1 MKRLLRLQVMIS
13 LIILP
18 CLLSAQTTSR
28 VIPATGQPET
38 TTGNGN
44 SASANGNRWTLQ
56 QCIAYGVEH
65 NLQVNAAALNERLSK
80 LTWEQNRSN
89 RLPNLNADA
98 ALGESYGRS
107 IDPTSN
113 QFVTTGFTYNNMSV
127 SSQTLLFGWFQRKHM
142 VEQSMFDLQAVQ
154 ASNQQLQDD
163 ISLNI
168 ATGFL
173 RILLARE
180 QVKVSEGQLKLDNE
194 QYEQTRKF
202 AEAGQLPE
210 LNVAQMLSQ
219 VSTDSANLVGAVSE
233 ERMAILSM
241 MALMNL
247 DFKEAFDI
255 ATPDLNL
262 AELSAVDALPAP
274 EEIFSIAVRRQHK
287 MRYNELRLLS
297 AEKSLAI
304 AKTTR
309 YPQLSLMGSLAT
321 NFSSTIKDITGMTY
335 IGESPL
341 GNVNVGG
348 TLYPITR
355 PDYSYTTRTR
365 SLWNQYGNNL
375 RANLGIGISV
385 PIFNGFSA
393 MNNISKA
400 RIGVLSQQITNA
412 TDQLKLRQDIYKAY
426 EDVKAS
432 SKKYLAARRA
442 RDAAERAQ
450 DFAVKRYKV
459 GMINTYEYTA
469 TQNSF
474 LSASSAALSAKYDLI
489 FKMKVLDYYMGN
501 PIKL

>member
-1 MKRLLRLQVMIS
+1 MQWLQRV
-13 LIILP
+13 
-18 CLLSAQTTSR
+18 LLSSLNLLIPVLLAAQSE
-28 VIPATGQPET
+28 PNQ
-38 TTGNGN
+38 
-44 SASANGNRWTLQ
+44 ANIRWNLQ

-65 NLQVNAAALNERLSK
+65 NLQVNAAELNERLSK
-80 LTWEQNRSN
+80 LTWEQSKSN

-98 ALGESYGRS
+98 AVGESYGRS

-127 SSQTLLFGWFQRKHM
+127 SSQALLFGWFQRKHQ
-142 VEQSMFDLQAVQ
+142 VEQSLFDLKAIQ

-173 RILLARE
+173 RVLLARE
-180 QVKVSEGQLKLDNE
+180 QVKINEGQLKLDNE
-194 QYEQTRKF
+194 QYNQTRKS
-202 AEAGQLPE
+202 AEAGKLPE

-219 VSTDSANLVGAVSE
+219 VSTDSANLVSALSD
-233 ERMAILSM
+233 ERMALLSL

-247 DFKEAFDI
+247 DFSQSFDI
-255 ATPDLNL
+255 ISPDLNL
-262 AELSAVDALPAP
+262 ADLTAVNALPSP
-274 EEIFSIAVRRQHK
+274 DEIYSIALKRQHK
-287 MRYNELRLLS
+287 MKYNELRLLS
-297 AEKSLAI
+297 AEKTLAI

-309 YPQLSLMGSLAT
+309 YPQLSLMGNLAT

-335 IGESPL
+335 VGEVPL

-355 PDYSYTTRTR
+355 PDYNYTTKTR
-365 SLWNQYGNNL
+365 PIWNQYGNNF

-385 PIFNGFSA
+385 PIFNGFTA

-400 RIGVLSQQITNA
+400 RIGVVSQQITNA
-412 TDQLKLRQDIYKAY
+412 SDQLKLRQDIYKAY
-426 EDVKAS
+426 NDVKAS
-432 SKKYLAARRA
+432 SGKYLAAKRA
-442 RDAAERAQ
+442 SDAAERAL
-450 DFAVKRYKV
+450 DFAVKRYKI

-474 LSASSAALSAKYDLI
+474 LSASSSVLSAKYDLI